1 MILFNLDKK
10 STREE
15 RQVRSFLLDCKVKP
29 TLSVRKELMSL
40 TAGGPC
46 SLTFLLFQHVHFW
59 WGLTRPWGKQWHRKD
74 VWKLSLLVFPES
86 CWLHPLPSGF
96 SLSLLPLINRARCLS
111 QGLIVIICLHKPN
124 LQAQQELKALF
135 SPHISCLPFSPVMIT
150 LHICIALSKRLPHT
164 SPHWILPANLWG
176 LRIR

>member
-59 WGLTRPWGKQWHRKD
+59 WGLTRPWGKQWHQKD

-96 SLSLLPLINRARCLS
+96 SLSLLPLINRADAS
-111 QGLIVIICLHKPN
+111 P
-124 LQAQQELKALF
+124 KALLSSF
-135 SPHISCLPFSPVMIT
+135 VCTSLIYKPSKSWKPCFPLTSHVSPSLP
-150 LHICIALSKRLPHT
+150 
-164 SPHWILPANLWG
+164 
-176 LRIR
+176 